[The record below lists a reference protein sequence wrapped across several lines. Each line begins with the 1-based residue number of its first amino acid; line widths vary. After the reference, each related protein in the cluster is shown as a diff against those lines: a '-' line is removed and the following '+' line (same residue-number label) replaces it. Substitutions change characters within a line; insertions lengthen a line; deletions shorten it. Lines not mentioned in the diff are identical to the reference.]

1 MIFSAL
7 LAGITATAGA
17 AIVLILCYT
26 FCRTILDRHR
36 LAGWEAAWAAVGP
49 RWTSHR

>member
-7 LAGITATAGA
+7 LAGITATTGA

-36 LAGWEAAWAAVGP
+36 LAGWDAAWAAVGP